1 MHRSLFL
8 LTACLFFLVPLSGQ
22 TDSTG
27 FSITCSMQDTSE
39 NAVWNAPAAI
49 LDGSAEIKTQFDL
62 VFSANVPA
70 QAQAAMQF
78 AADVWGSYLVSDV
91 AVRVAIDWEDRGDNR
106 LLASAGPTTL
116 FRDFAG
122 SIPDTWYPVALA
134 EAIAG
139 RDLNDTGNA
148 DINVN
153 ANSTANWYFG
163 TDGNTPRRQIDLVS
177 VMMHELGHGL
187 GFLASVDTINE
198 NQLAIGF
205 GDRFIVYD
213 LFLEAEGGVPL
224 TNMGAFANPS
234 TELLMAVTSNNL
246 TFDGV
251 RANLENG
258 EAEVPLFSPS
268 GFDRGS
274 SVSHLNETTYRAGT
288 ENALMTPFLSAGEA
302 VHDPGPVTLG
312 IFEDMGWPVEF
323 VLTSS
328 ERIEREELR
337 VYPNPAA
344 GFLTVN
350 LPPSNIERVLTL
362 YTADGRV
369 VIRQTAERNQ
379 DRMDFNV
386 SELASGLYHL
396 SMQAGGATVFGSR
409 IVVR

>member
-187 GFLASVDTINE
+187 GFSSLPERPYMIP
-198 NQLAIGF
+198 G
-205 GDRFIVYD
+205 R
-213 LFLEAEGGVPL
+213 
-224 TNMGAFANPS
+224 
-234 TELLMAVTSNNL
+234 
-246 TFDGV
+246 
-251 RANLENG
+251 
-258 EAEVPLFSPS
+258 SP
-268 GFDRGS
+268 
-274 SVSHLNETTYRAGT
+274 
-288 ENALMTPFLSAGEA
+288 
-302 VHDPGPVTLG
+302 
-312 IFEDMGWPVEF
+312 W
-323 VLTSS
+323 
-328 ERIEREELR
+328 
-337 VYPNPAA
+337 
-344 GFLTVN
+344 GFLKIWGGRWSLY
-350 LPPSNIERVLTL
+350 LPP
-362 YTADGRV
+362 
-369 VIRQTAERNQ
+369 
-379 DRMDFNV
+379 
-386 SELASGLYHL
+386 ASGL
-396 SMQAGGATVFGSR
+396 SGKNSVFIQTPQRVS
-409 IVVR
+409 